1 MTDTIEQFGQSTIQ
15 HGPHSNRAYLMS
27 LAADDLPRLVP
38 YLDQLAQEQAY
49 TKVFA
54 KVPEAALEPFRQ
66 SGYEAE
72 AEIPEFYRGEEHV
85 YFMGKYFCPERQ
97 QERKPDLV
105 ESALQAA
112 QSRQGSQADLALP
125 ASMTCRLT
133 EPADAE
139 AMADV
144 YRQVFATY
152 PFPIHDPGYLRET
165 MESHVDYLGIWDND
179 QLVALASAEKDV
191 RGQNA
196 EMTDFATLPDYRGQG
211 LAGHLLDR
219 LEEVAGE
226 RGIQT
231 AYTIARAYSYGM
243 NITFARGGYTYS
255 GTLTHNTQ
263 ISGELESMNVWY
275 KPLAS

>member
-27 LAADDLPRLVP
+27 LSAEDLPRLVP
-38 YLDQLAQEQAY
+38 YLDQLAQEQDY

-54 KVPEAALEPFRQ
+54 KVPEAALESFRQ
-66 SGYEAE
+66 HGYEAE
-72 AEIPEFYRGEEHV
+72 AAIPEFYRGEDPV
-85 YFMGKYFCPERQ
+85 YFMGKYFCPDRQ
-97 QERKPDLV
+97 QEQKPELV
-105 ESALQAA
+105 ESALEAA
-112 QSRQGSQADLALP
+112 RSRQGNQADITLP
-125 ASMTCRLT
+125 PAMTCRLA
-133 EPADAE
+133 EPADAL
-139 AMADV
+139 AMAEV

-152 PFPIHDPGYLRET
+152 PFPIHDPDYLRDT
-165 MESHVDYLGIWDND
+165 MESHVDYLGIWDGD
-179 QLVALASAEKDV
+179 HLVALASAEKDV
-191 RGQNA
+191 RGLNA

-219 LEEVAGE
+219 LEEVAGD

-231 AYTIARAYSYGM
+231 AYTIARAYSHGM

-275 KPLAS
+275 KPLQS